1 MHVRII
7 ANPVA
12 GGGRG
17 LRQADA
23 LGAALRARGVD
34 ARLCPTSQRGD
45 ARAFAAAAAA
55 DAVDAVVSVGGDGT
69 AHEIANGLRG
79 FETPMG
85 LLAVGTANV
94 VARQFKLPTRAD
106 AVAALVVA
114 GKMVRMDLGLRFH
127 PGAPE
132 GERFLLGAGAG
143 LDAAIVAKV
152 EGGRTKTSS
161 LLRWVGPSIS
171 TILSYRYPGIRVT
184 ADGEVISETAQYAII
199 GNCVM
204 SAAVFPA
211 TPHARTDD
219 GLIDVCLLH
228 DLGVLKC
235 MGLAVS
241 VFSPRFTQRRDVVY
255 RQASRVRMEPSGA
268 EAAPLQVD
276 GDPAGLLPAEFG
288 VESGA
293 LRLLVP

>member
-1 MHVRII
+1 VRVRII

-17 LRQADA
+17 QRMAAALHAAMQARGADA
-23 LGAALRARGVD
+23 SLA
-34 ARLCPTSQRGD
+34 TTTQRGD
-45 ARAFAAAAAA
+45 ATAFAAAAGAEG
-55 DAVDAVVSVGGDGT
+55 VDVVISVGGDGT
-69 AHEIANGLRG
+69 AHEIVNGMRG
-79 FETPMG
+79 YDTPMA

-94 VARQFKLPTRAD
+94 VARQFRLPKRAD
-106 AVAALVVA
+106 AVADLVLA
-114 GKMVRMDLGLRFH
+114 GKTVRMDLGLRFQ
-127 PGAPE
+127 PGEPE

-152 EGGRTKTSS
+152 ESGRGRTSS

-171 TILSYRYPGIRVT
+171 TILSYRYPAIRVI

-204 SAAVFPA
+204 SAAIFPA

-228 DLGVLKC
+228 ELGAWKC
-235 MGLAVS
+235 AGLAFA
-241 VFSPRFTQRRDVVY
+241 VFSPRFTQRRDIVY
-255 RQASRVRMEPSGA
+255 RQARHVRMEPAGS
-268 EAAPLQVD
+268 EQAPLQVD
-276 GDPAGLLPAEFG
+276 GDPAGQLPMEFG
-288 VESGA
+288 VEPGA

>member
-1 MHVRII
+1 MQVQVIV
-7 ANPVA
+7 NPVA

-17 LRQADA
+17 MRKAEA
-23 LGAALRARGVD
+23 LVAALAAHGIVAD
-34 ARLCPTSQRGD
+34 LTPTAKRGD
-45 ARAFAAAAAA
+45 GSVMAAGAAAAGM
-55 DAVDAVVSVGGDGT
+55 DAVVTVGGDGT
-69 AHEIANGLRG
+69 AHEVANGLRG
-79 FETPMG
+79 FDTPMA

-94 VARQFKLPTRAD
+94 VARQFRLPMRPE
-106 AVAALVVA
+106 AAAAMIAA
-114 GKMVRMDLGLRFH
+114 GKSVRMDVGLRFH
-127 PGAPE
+127 PGVPE

-143 LDAAIVAKV
+143 LDAAIVARV

-161 LLRWVGPSIS
+161 LLRWVVPSIS
-171 TILSYRYPGIRVT
+171 TILTYRYPRIRVI
-184 ADGEVISETAQYAII
+184 ADGEVISERAEYAII

-211 TPHARTDD
+211 TPRARTDD

-228 DLGVLKC
+228 DLNAWKC
-235 MGLAVS
+235 AGLAVS
-241 VFSPRFTQRRDVVY
+241 VFSPRFTERRDVVY
-255 RQASRVRMEPSGA
+255 RQARHVRMEPAGD

-288 VESGA
+288 VEPGA